1 MSGPPE
7 RTIPSASIS
16 AGGRVRRDD
25 LGVDA
30 HVAERPPFEVGELA
44 VEVDDDDPGHGAD
57 WRLPHKKR
65 LGTERSIVVV
75 SHDKIVR

>member
-16 AGGRVRRDD
+16 AGACPAETI
-25 LGVDA
+25 GVDA

-57 WRLPHKKR
+57 WRLPHKTAR
-65 LGTERSIVVV
+65 NGAQYRGGFA
-75 SHDKIVR
+75 R